1 MTVPQ
6 LFLADK
12 LVTSHNPLPG
22 MRRGRSRSGSFSDI
36 LPHSTRTTSPLPPS
50 SLQSSTTVTEDALIT
65 SAPKEVLDLEPD
77 PLPFAAEP
85 IVATRPVPPP
95 SYKSALQAVHVVQER
110 PNTPELD
117 PAGSSASSDTSDE
130 SLTDLR
136 ASPTS
141 TKSRHVN
148 PNIPLSKHKPAPCT
162 LFYLAN
168 CKHGSD
174 CKYGNDYILQE
185 EHYEIIR
192 KNAKSA
198 PCPTK
203 NRNEVCTFGDNC
215 CYGHIC
221 PSAGK
226 CSWQMQ
232 GRCKFRWSGAHT
244 TLVVA

>member
-22 MRRGRSRSGSFSDI
+22 MRHGRSRSGSFSDI

-65 SAPKEVLDLEPD
+65 SAPGEVLDLEPD

-85 IVATRPVPPP
+85 IVATRPAPPP

-130 SLTDLR
+130 SLTDPR
-136 ASPTS
+136 PSPTS

-148 PNIPLSKHKPAPCT
+148 PNIVSISVLRLSESVPNRPLIDSHFLSISLLLA
-162 LFYLAN
+162 LFSTWQIASMDRTASTDTITFFKRNITKSSGRMRNLLLARPRI
-168 CKHGSD
+168 GVS
-174 CKYGNDYILQE
+174 L
-185 EHYEIIR
+185 
-192 KNAKSA
+192 A
-198 PCPTK
+198 
-203 NRNEVCTFGDNC
+203 FGWTSLTPLI
-215 CYGHIC
+215 HV
-221 PSAGK
+221 
-226 CSWQMQ
+226 
-232 GRCKFRWSGAHT
+232 RF
-244 TLVVA
+244 